1 MEHKRK
7 KQWILIIML
16 LLTVCS
22 VFVVYAGREWMF
34 TNPFKPYTFSSVS
47 YASGDGDGCT
57 YVIDDSNR
65 KILKIS
71 ADGRLLWRACASD
84 KSFLSAERVVAD
96 GDGNVYLHD
105 VRIEQGVQ
113 IASEGIVKLS
123 SKGKYISTVASVEAE
138 KGSVRRNIVGMVPTE
153 HGVIYMQKEKEGIL
167 VSNTEQGSSKVFSVA
182 DAQDRILC
190 CAYDRDSDS
199 LFYVTYDGKIY
210 KYTDS
215 GQDEEPLKERE
226 IAYHVSAPGI
236 LVSSTNYSVILWD
249 GEDYEQFWDVP
260 LSGKL
265 QVWNCLLW
273 AACAVIVAA
282 VLFFAVTLLKILVKK
297 FSFYA
302 KITMAVIGIIV
313 GVAALFIGTL
323 FPQFQSL
330 LVDETY
336 TREKFAAS
344 AVTNRLPADAFQ
356 RLEKPSDFMNED
368 YRQVRQVVRDVF
380 FSDSDSSQDLYCV
393 LYKVKDGTV
402 TLVYTLEDICVSYPY
417 DWEYE
422 GTDLQEVMEQGATK
436 TYATNSSSGSFV
448 FIHSPIRDKSGDIIG
463 IIEVGTDMNSLTE
476 KSREIQVSLII
487 NLIAI
492 MVVFF
497 MLTFEVIYFIKG
509 RQELKRRKQEE
520 DNSRLP
526 VEIFRFIV
534 FLVFF
539 FTNLTC
545 AILPIYAMKISEKM
559 SVQGLSPAM
568 LAAVPISAEVLSGA
582 IFSALGGKVIHKL
595 GAKRSVFVS
604 SVLLTAGLGLRVVP
618 NIWLL
623 TLSALLL
630 GAGWGVLLLLVNLMI
645 VELPDEEKNR
655 AYAYYSV
662 SSLSGANCAVVF
674 GGFLLQ
680 WMSYTALFAVTAVL
694 SVLLFL
700 VANKYMSKY
709 TSDNEEE
716 NCETEDTHMNI
727 VQFIFRPR
735 IISFFLLMMIPL
747 LICGYFLNY
756 MFPIVGS
763 EWGLSETYIGYTY
776 LLNGIFVL
784 ILGTPL
790 TEFFSNRGWK
800 HLGLAA
806 AAFIYAA
813 AFLEVAMLQNIPSLL
828 IALALIGVADS
839 FGIPLLTSY
848 FTDLKDVERFGYDR
862 GLGVYSLFENG
873 AQSLGSFVF
882 GYVLVL
888 GVGRGL
894 IFVLILVSVL
904 SAAFLISTTFAAHR
918 DKKGGQRAW
927 KKDES

>member
-71 ADGRLLWRACASD
+71 TDGRLLWRACASD

-153 HGVIYMQKEKEGIL
+153 HGVVYMQKEKEGIL

-215 GQDEEPLKERE
+215 GQDELLYDSDTVDGSIPQEISYSDGVLYSADIGLRDIIRIPCDMENTGSTDRLTVEESLKERE
-226 IAYHVSAPGI
+226 IAYHVSAPGT

-344 AVTNRLPADAFQ
+344 AVTN
-356 RLEKPSDFMNED
+356 
-368 YRQVRQVVRDVF
+368 
-380 FSDSDSSQDLYCV
+380 
-393 LYKVKDGTV
+393 
-402 TLVYTLEDICVSYPY
+402 I
-417 DWEYE
+417 
-422 GTDLQEVMEQGATK
+422 LQM
-436 TYATNSSSGSFV
+436 
-448 FIHSPIRDKSGDIIG
+448 H
-463 IIEVGTDMNSLTE
+463 L
-476 KSREIQVSLII
+476 
-487 NLIAI
+487 
-492 MVVFF
+492 
-497 MLTFEVIYFIKG
+497 
-509 RQELKRRKQEE
+509 
-520 DNSRLP
+520 
-526 VEIFRFIV
+526 
-534 FLVFF
+534 
-539 FTNLTC
+539 
-545 AILPIYAMKISEKM
+545 
-559 SVQGLSPAM
+559 
-568 LAAVPISAEVLSGA
+568 
-582 IFSALGGKVIHKL
+582 
-595 GAKRSVFVS
+595 
-604 SVLLTAGLGLRVVP
+604 
-618 NIWLL
+618 
-623 TLSALLL
+623 
-630 GAGWGVLLLLVNLMI
+630 
-645 VELPDEEKNR
+645 
-655 AYAYYSV
+655 
-662 SSLSGANCAVVF
+662 
-674 GGFLLQ
+674 
-680 WMSYTALFAVTAVL
+680 
-694 SVLLFL
+694 
-700 VANKYMSKY
+700 
-709 TSDNEEE
+709 
-716 NCETEDTHMNI
+716 
-727 VQFIFRPR
+727 
-735 IISFFLLMMIPL
+735 
-747 LICGYFLNY
+747 
-756 MFPIVGS
+756 
-763 EWGLSETYIGYTY
+763 
-776 LLNGIFVL
+776 
-784 ILGTPL
+784 
-790 TEFFSNRGWK
+790 RGWK
-800 HLGLAA
+800 
-806 AAFIYAA
+806 
-813 AFLEVAMLQNIPSLL
+813 SLL
-828 IALALIGVADS
+828 IL
-839 FGIPLLTSY
+839 
-848 FTDLKDVERFGYDR
+848 
-862 GLGVYSLFENG
+862 
-873 AQSLGSFVF
+873 
-882 GYVLVL
+882 
-888 GVGRGL
+888 
-894 IFVLILVSVL
+894 
-904 SAAFLISTTFAAHR
+904 
-918 DKKGGQRAW
+918 
-927 KKDES
+927 

>member
-153 HGVIYMQKEKEGIL
+153 HGVVYMQKEKEGIL
-167 VSNTEQGSSKVFSVA
+167 VSNTEQGSSKIFSVA

-215 GQDEEPLKERE
+215 GQDELLYDSDTVDGSIPQEISYSDGVLYSADIGLRDIIRIPCDMENTGSTDRLTVEESLKERE
-226 IAYHVSAPGI
+226 IAYHVSAPGT
-236 LVSSTNYSVILWD
+236 LVSSTNYSVILWN

-273 AACAVIVAA
+273 VACAVIVAA

-380 FSDSDSSQDLYCV
+380 FSDSDSSQYLY
-393 LYKVKDGTV
+393 
-402 TLVYTLEDICVSYPY
+402 
-417 DWEYE
+417 
-422 GTDLQEVMEQGATK
+422 
-436 TYATNSSSGSFV
+436 
-448 FIHSPIRDKSGDIIG
+448 
-463 IIEVGTDMNSLTE
+463 
-476 KSREIQVSLII
+476 
-487 NLIAI
+487 
-492 MVVFF
+492 
-497 MLTFEVIYFIKG
+497 
-509 RQELKRRKQEE
+509 
-520 DNSRLP
+520 
-526 VEIFRFIV
+526 
-534 FLVFF
+534 
-539 FTNLTC
+539 
-545 AILPIYAMKISEKM
+545 
-559 SVQGLSPAM
+559 
-568 LAAVPISAEVLSGA
+568 
-582 IFSALGGKVIHKL
+582 
-595 GAKRSVFVS
+595 
-604 SVLLTAGLGLRVVP
+604 
-618 NIWLL
+618 
-623 TLSALLL
+623 
-630 GAGWGVLLLLVNLMI
+630 
-645 VELPDEEKNR
+645 
-655 AYAYYSV
+655 
-662 SSLSGANCAVVF
+662 
-674 GGFLLQ
+674 
-680 WMSYTALFAVTAVL
+680 
-694 SVLLFL
+694 
-700 VANKYMSKY
+700 
-709 TSDNEEE
+709 
-716 NCETEDTHMNI
+716 
-727 VQFIFRPR
+727 
-735 IISFFLLMMIPL
+735 
-747 LICGYFLNY
+747 
-756 MFPIVGS
+756 
-763 EWGLSETYIGYTY
+763 
-776 LLNGIFVL
+776 
-784 ILGTPL
+784 
-790 TEFFSNRGWK
+790 
-800 HLGLAA
+800 
-806 AAFIYAA
+806 
-813 AFLEVAMLQNIPSLL
+813 
-828 IALALIGVADS
+828 
-839 FGIPLLTSY
+839 
-848 FTDLKDVERFGYDR
+848 
-862 GLGVYSLFENG
+862 
-873 AQSLGSFVF
+873 
-882 GYVLVL
+882 
-888 GVGRGL
+888 
-894 IFVLILVSVL
+894 
-904 SAAFLISTTFAAHR
+904 
-918 DKKGGQRAW
+918 
-927 KKDES
+927 

>member
-215 GQDEEPLKERE
+215 GQDELLYDSDTVDGSIPQEISYSDGVLYSADIGLRDIIRIPCDMENTGSTDRLTVEESLKERE
-226 IAYHVSAPGI
+226 IAYHVSAPGT

-448 FIHSPIRDKSGDIIG
+448 FIHSPSGI
-463 IIEVGTDMNSLTE
+463 
-476 KSREIQVSLII
+476 KAEIL
-487 NLIAI
+487 
-492 MVVFF
+492 
-497 MLTFEVIYFIKG
+497 
-509 RQELKRRKQEE
+509 
-520 DNSRLP
+520 
-526 VEIFRFIV
+526 
-534 FLVFF
+534 
-539 FTNLTC
+539 
-545 AILPIYAMKISEKM
+545 
-559 SVQGLSPAM
+559 
-568 LAAVPISAEVLSGA
+568 
-582 IFSALGGKVIHKL
+582 
-595 GAKRSVFVS
+595 
-604 SVLLTAGLGLRVVP
+604 LGL
-618 NIWLL
+618 
-623 TLSALLL
+623 
-630 GAGWGVLLLLVNLMI
+630 
-645 VELPDEEKNR
+645 
-655 AYAYYSV
+655 
-662 SSLSGANCAVVF
+662 
-674 GGFLLQ
+674 
-680 WMSYTALFAVTAVL
+680 
-694 SVLLFL
+694 
-700 VANKYMSKY
+700 
-709 TSDNEEE
+709 
-716 NCETEDTHMNI
+716 
-727 VQFIFRPR
+727 
-735 IISFFLLMMIPL
+735 
-747 LICGYFLNY
+747 
-756 MFPIVGS
+756 
-763 EWGLSETYIGYTY
+763 
-776 LLNGIFVL
+776 
-784 ILGTPL
+784 
-790 TEFFSNRGWK
+790 
-800 HLGLAA
+800 
-806 AAFIYAA
+806 
-813 AFLEVAMLQNIPSLL
+813 
-828 IALALIGVADS
+828 
-839 FGIPLLTSY
+839 
-848 FTDLKDVERFGYDR
+848 
-862 GLGVYSLFENG
+862 
-873 AQSLGSFVF
+873 
-882 GYVLVL
+882 
-888 GVGRGL
+888 
-894 IFVLILVSVL
+894 
-904 SAAFLISTTFAAHR
+904 
-918 DKKGGQRAW
+918 
-927 KKDES
+927 